1 MKKLFYLMLAT
12 IMLSSCATGM
22 YLPGKSHLGLN
33 TNVVLSQANYRIVRN
48 LEVTVE
54 INNSNLK
61 RVDVE
66 KSAYAE
72 LLRQANLTG
81 SQALANVV
89 VEEVRRENGDFW
101 TFLTGIVKYKQ
112 YVSAYASIIEFLDD
126 SGNPIPSV
134 TKYAQ
139 PTEEPIEQPTEEPIE
154 QPTEEPTE
162 QPTEEPT
169 EQQPIKEQPQQ
180 TSSTHQI
187 AEYQDVP
194 LIHKQINN
202 AQMSVTDERFQIRK
216 YYNKLFS
223 EIRSGRISCTDL
235 DMFKIQ
241 YTVKQYI
248 GTEIHNE
255 GISALMHKL
264 KDAKNTEEYQAIF
277 IQEYDSLQ

>member
-1 MKKLFYLMLAT
+1 MLAT

-89 VEEVRRENGDFW
+89 VEEVRRENMNLFGF
-101 TFLTGIVKYKQ
+101 IKHKQ

-154 QPTEEPTE
+154 QPTE
-162 QPTEEPT
+162 QPTKRPT
-169 EQQPIKEQPQQ
+169 AQLPQQ
-180 TSSTHQI
+180 TSNKPHII
-187 AEYQDVP
+187 AEYQDVL

-202 AQMSVTDERFQIRK
+202 AQMSITDERFQICK

-223 EIRSGRISCTDL
+223 EIRSGYISCADL

-241 YTVKQYI
+241 YIVKQCVDRKI
-248 GTEIHNE
+248 DNE
-255 GISALMHKL
+255 DISTLMQKL
-264 KDAKNTEEYQAIF
+264 KNAESTEEYQAIF

>member
-1 MKKLFYLMLAT
+1 MKQLFYLMLAT

-89 VEEVRRENGDFW
+89 VEEVRRENMNLFGF
-101 TFLTGIVKYKQ
+101 IKHKQ

-134 TKYAQ
+134 TKYTQ
-139 PTEEPIEQPTEEPIE
+139 PIEQPTKR
-154 QPTEEPTE
+154 PTA
-162 QPTEEPT
+162 QL
-169 EQQPIKEQPQQ
+169 PQQ
-180 TSSTHQI
+180 TSNKPHII
-187 AEYQDVP
+187 AEYQDVL

-277 IQEYDSLQ
+277 IQEYDCLQ

>member
-1 MKKLFYLMLAT
+1 MKKLLYLMLAT

-22 YLPGKSHLGLN
+22 YLPGKSHLDLN

-89 VEEVRRENGDFW
+89 VEEVRRENGNFW

-139 PTEEPIEQPTEEPIE
+139 PTEEPIEQPTKR
-154 QPTEEPTE
+154 PTA
-162 QPTEEPT
+162 QL
-169 EQQPIKEQPQQ
+169 PQQ
-180 TSSTHQI
+180 TSNKPHII
-187 AEYQDVP
+187 AEYQDVL

-241 YTVKQYI
+241 YTVKQCVDRKI
-248 GTEIHNE
+248 DNE
-255 GISALMHKL
+255 DISTLMQKL
-264 KDAKNTEEYQAIF
+264 KNAESTEEYQAIF

>member
-1 MKKLFYLMLAT
+1 MLAT

-89 VEEVRRENGDFW
+89 VEEVRRENMNLFGF
-101 TFLTGIVKYKQ
+101 IKHKQ

-134 TKYAQ
+134 TKYTQ
-139 PTEEPIEQPTEEPIE
+139 PIEQPTKR
-154 QPTEEPTE
+154 PTA
-162 QPTEEPT
+162 QL
-169 EQQPIKEQPQQ
+169 PQQ
-180 TSSTHQI
+180 TSNKPHII
-187 AEYQDVP
+187 AEYQDVL

-277 IQEYDSLQ
+277 IQEYDCLQ

>member
-1 MKKLFYLMLAT
+1 MLAT

-89 VEEVRRENGDFW
+89 VEEVRRENMNLFGF
-101 TFLTGIVKYKQ
+101 IKHKQ

-134 TKYAQ
+134 TKYTQ
-139 PTEEPIEQPTEEPIE
+139 PIEQPTKR
-154 QPTEEPTE
+154 PTA
-162 QPTEEPT
+162 QL
-169 EQQPIKEQPQQ
+169 PQQ
-180 TSSTHQI
+180 TSNKPHII
-187 AEYQDVP
+187 AEYQDVL

-223 EIRSGRISCTDL
+223 EIRSGYISCADL

-241 YTVKQYI
+241 YIVKQCVDRKI
-248 GTEIHNE
+248 DNE
-255 GISALMHKL
+255 DISTLMQKL
-264 KDAKNTEEYQAIF
+264 KNAESTEEYQAIF
-277 IQEYDSLQ
+277 IQEYDS